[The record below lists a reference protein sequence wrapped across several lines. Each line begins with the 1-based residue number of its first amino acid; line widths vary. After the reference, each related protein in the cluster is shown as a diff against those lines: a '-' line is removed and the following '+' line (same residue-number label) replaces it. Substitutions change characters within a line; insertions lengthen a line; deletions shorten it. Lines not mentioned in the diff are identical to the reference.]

1 MISGEKPQ
9 DKVWDSHGGGREFL
23 LRLRGLQQFE
33 SERGKSLFR
42 NCYTQMVS
50 SMDCVISHSHLL
62 AINSDKTD
70 KSMTALSKSR
80 GLPDES
86 PEWLSHLEQGPSTHL
101 AMCVYKISRIRAA
114 VPELLVGDLTEQS
127 NQQRL
132 IQLLHQ
138 GISMDVEL
146 QSWSDGLSDAYHY
159 KELCVAYAPQ
169 QQTSHVLPMQP
180 NNVHVYHDIWVAS
193 LWNHYRFARIRLLE
207 TLMDCESR
215 LDYSENLEMRLQ
227 ESSIGVQSSNE
238 TIVKMIDD
246 ICASVPFLMG
256 DIDVEGNLNRGSGGI
271 ALGGYYLLWPL
282 HVASSTKTIGA
293 DQKAWI
299 KGRLRH
305 LGTVMGINQAH
316 LLAAMV

>member
-23 LRLRGLQQFE
+23 LRLRGVQQLE
-33 SERGKSLFR
+33 SQRGKSLFR
-42 NCYTQMVS
+42 NSYTQMVS
-50 SMDCVISHSHLL
+50 STNNVIYYFHLMD
-62 AINSDKTD
+62 TQ
-70 KSMTALSKSR
+70 SMSALSKSR
-80 GLPDES
+80 RLPDES
-86 PEWLSHLEQGPSTHL
+86 PEWLSHLEQDPSTHL
-101 AMCVYKISRIRAA
+101 AMCIYKISRIRAA
-114 VPELLVGDLTEQS
+114 APELLVGDLTQQS
-127 NQQRL
+127 TQQRL
-132 IQLLHQ
+132 VQLLHQ

-146 QSWSDGLSDAYHY
+146 QSWSDGLSGSYRY
-159 KELCVAYAPQ
+159 KELSIAEAPR
-169 QQTSHVLPMQP
+169 QQTSHLLPMQP
-180 NNVHVYHDIWVAS
+180 TNVHVYHDIWVAS

-207 TLMDCESR
+207 TLVDCESR
-215 LDYSENLEMRLQ
+215 LDFPETLEMRLQ
-227 ESSIGVQSSNE
+227 ESSISLRNWNE
-238 TIVKMIDD
+238 TSVKMVDD

-256 DIDVEGNLNRGSGGI
+256 DVDVQGNLSRGSGGI

-282 HVASSTKTIGA
+282 HVASSTRIVGA